1 VQQMEWFDSRANET
15 DDRHNKEKL
24 TRSVGSQGTECCEFV
39 SKEKK
44 KKKNHA
50 TANELMQL
58 LKTQGFRCA
67 LTGIELTPQT
77 ARLDHIVPVSKGGT
91 DIIENLQW
99 LHIDANTAKATMAQ
113 DQFIAMCRKVAAYQS

>member
-1 VQQMEWFDSRANET
+1 
-15 DDRHNKEKL
+15 
-24 TRSVGSQGTECCEFV
+24 
-39 SKEKK
+39 
-44 KKKNHA
+44 
-50 TANELMQL
+50 MQL

-91 DIIENLQW
+91 DVIENLQW

>member
-1 VQQMEWFDSRANET
+1 MEWCDNGANET

-24 TRSVGSQGTECCEFV
+24 TRSMGVQGTECCEFI

-44 KKKNHA
+44 KKSKKKNHA
-50 TANELMQL
+50 TANELMQV

-77 ARLDHIVPVSKGGT
+77 ARLDHIVAVSKGGT
-91 DIIENLQW
+91 DVIENLQW